1 MFYIASL
8 SWACTTLGKNGYL
21 LLSQCLGQAH
31 GQGRTEES
39 QAKVCNSGSKQGEIE
54 TCREEGPPSSV
65 SSQHIGKVFSFTL
78 YCFCCL
84 PSLTF
89 FPPEFKKEKNGVF
102 SLLYWGYIF
111 NCKNI

>member
-31 GQGRTEES
+31 GQGRKES

-65 SSQHIGKVFSFTL
+65 SSQHIGKVFSFTCTVFAV
-78 YCFCCL
+78 YL
-84 PSLTF
+84 P
-89 FPPEFKKEKNGVF
+89 
-102 SLLYWGYIF
+102 
-111 NCKNI
+111 